1 MINIKNLVDDQQCFA
16 TVRRVRW
23 PVEVTCAHCYSI
35 QISRRGKDDRQKFR
49 QRYHCNACDKDFD
62 DLTNTI
68 FAGRHQPLKIWIL
81 CLYFMGLN
89 LSNSQIAK
97 ELELNKDDVQ
107 AMTTRLRAGV
117 EQRRE
122 AISLSGD
129 VECDEVYIVAG
140 HKGKPDAVKKREEK
154 DDVTG

>member
-1 MINIKNLVDDQQCFA
+1 MINIKNLVDDQQCFD
-16 TVRRVRW
+16 TVRRIRW
-23 PVEVTCAHCYSI
+23 PVEVTCAHCGSSKI
-35 QISRRGKDDRQKFR
+35 AKRGKDEHQRFR

-68 FAGRHQPLKIWIL
+68 FAGRHQPLKVWIL

-97 ELELNKDDVQ
+97 ELALNKDDVQ

-122 AISLSGD
+122 AINLSGD
-129 VECDEVYIVAG
+129 VECDEVYVVAG
-140 HKGKPDAVKKREEK
+140 HKGKPDAVKKRAGK
-154 DDVTG
+154 DDVIG